1 MLSRIGGSGRVA
13 SARHVAIAQALLV
26 TFLWST
32 SWVLIKFGL
41 GEIPALTF
49 AGLRYTLAFG
59 CLLPFALRPAHRAA
73 LAGLS
78 RREWGNLALLG
89 VLFYALTQGA
99 QFLALSLLPAI
110 TTSLLLNFTTVV
122 VALIGAAFMAEKP
135 HRLQWVGIVLNLAGV
150 LLYFFPV
157 ALPAGQWVGIAVALT
172 GVLANALG
180 ALLGRQVNRGHTL
193 SPLLVTVVSMGIGG
207 LLLLVAGIVT
217 QGLPALSPAHWLTV
231 GWLAV
236 VNTAYAFTLW
246 NRTLRQLS
254 AVESSMINSTML
266 IQITLLAWFILGER
280 LTGQEMAGL
289 ALAALGVGL
298 VQWRPAVRKP

>member
-1 MLSRIGGSGRVA
+1 MPSRIGGFGRPV
-13 SARHVAIAQALLV
+13 SARQVAIAQALLV

-73 LAGLS
+73 LTGLS

-110 TTSLLLNFTTVV
+110 TTSLLLNFTTVI
-122 VALIGAAFMAEKP
+122 VALTGAAFLAEKP
-135 HRLQWVGIVLNLAGV
+135 RRLQWVGIVLNLAGV

-157 ALPAGQWVGIAVALT
+157 ALPAGQWVGIAIALT

-180 ALLGRQVNRGHTL
+180 ALLGRQINRGHTL

-207 LLLLVAGIVT
+207 LLLLVAGVAT
-217 QGLPALSPAHWLTV
+217 QGLPTLSPAHWLTV

-236 VNTAYAFTLW
+236 INTAYAFTLW

-298 VQWRPAVRKP
+298 VQWRPER

>member
-1 MLSRIGGSGRVA
+1 MPGRIGGFGRLA
-13 SARHVAIAQALLV
+13 STRHVAIAQALLV

-49 AGLRYTLAFG
+49 AGLRYVLAFG
-59 CLLPFALRPAHRAA
+59 CLLPFALRPAHRVA
-73 LAGLS
+73 LQGLS

-110 TTSLLLNFTTVV
+110 TTSLLLNFTTVI
-122 VALIGAAFMAEKP
+122 VALVGAAFMAEKP

-157 ALPAGQWVGIAVALT
+157 ALPAGQWVGIVVALT

-180 ALLGRQVNRGHTL
+180 ALLGRQVNRSHTL

-207 LLLLVAGIVT
+207 LLLLVAGIAT
-217 QGLPALSPAHWLTV
+217 QGLPTLSPAHWLTV

-298 VQWRPAVRKP
+298 VQWRPGR

>member
-1 MLSRIGGSGRVA
+1 MPGRIGGFGRLA

-49 AGLRYTLAFG
+49 AGLRYVLAFG
-59 CLLPFALRPAHRAA
+59 CLLPFALRPAHRVA
-73 LAGLS
+73 LQGLS

-110 TTSLLLNFTTVV
+110 TTSLLLNFTTVI
-122 VALIGAAFMAEKP
+122 VALVGAAFMAEKP
-135 HRLQWVGIVLNLAGV
+135 HRLQWAGIVLNLAGV

-157 ALPAGQWVGIAVALT
+157 ALPAGQWVGIVVALT

-180 ALLGRQVNRGHTL
+180 ALLGRQVNRSHTL

-207 LLLLVAGIVT
+207 LLLLVAGIAT
-217 QGLPALSPAHWLTV
+217 QGLPTLSPAHWLTV

-298 VQWRPAVRKP
+298 VQWRPGR